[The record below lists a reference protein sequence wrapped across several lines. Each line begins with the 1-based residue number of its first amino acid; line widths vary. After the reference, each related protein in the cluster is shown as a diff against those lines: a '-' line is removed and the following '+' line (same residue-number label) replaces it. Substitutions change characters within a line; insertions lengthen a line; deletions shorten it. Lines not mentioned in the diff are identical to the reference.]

1 MFNNNLVGLVAIL
14 ISVASGMI
22 FYRIW
27 KSKLW
32 NNNTQPSFF
41 SFLDKTHK
49 SIQYLI
55 ITVSL
60 LFLFY
65 LDFIRDYIFKNLT
78 FRMQF
83 IEQIE
88 KGGSPDRYL
97 DPTDSLMVSLLDGLS
112 SYQIYYFKFIA
123 TVSMLLIYFITCQFI
138 LKVTYFK
145 HRTLKFT
152 SLLYGIG
159 YLLMMF
165 VFSFYFFTFPQ
176 EIKTNFYLIS
186 MEIGHFLESSL
197 PTLLLLLSFK
207 IYLSS
212 QNINQIE

>member
-1 MFNNNLVGLVAIL
+1 MFNNNLIGIL
-14 ISVASGMI
+14 ILLTTGTLG
-22 FYRIW
+22 FLFFRFW
-27 KSKLW
+27 KVKLW
-32 NNNTQPSFF
+32 DNNSKPTTLSFF
-41 SFLDKTHK
+41 HK
-49 SIQYLI
+49 KYKALRYILI
-55 ITVSL
+55 AISL
-60 LFLFY
+60 SFLFY

-88 KGGSPDRYL
+88 KGGSPDKYF
-97 DPTDSLMVSLLDGLS
+97 DPTDSLMASILEGLS
-112 SYQIYYFKFIA
+112 SYQIYYLKFLA
-123 TVSMLLIYFITCQFI
+123 TIVMLVVYLLICQLILRITYI
-138 LKVTYFK
+138 R
-145 HRTLKFT
+145 HRTLKFS
-152 SLLYGIG
+152 SLLYGAG
-159 YLLMMF
+159 YLSMML

-212 QNINQIE
+212 QNLNQIE